1 MRLSGMF
8 NFANSDPNDEQR
20 AQYMTRTMNDYSG
33 QLSGLLKKLAAAESQ
48 DISGAES
55 NYQNALAQ
63 IAQAKAAAQAKV
75 QQSLRAAQQQQ
86 FNNMAKMYSL
96 LQKNRGQAKTAASNS
111 PYPVSRGY
119 DQEGNPLYIDGNRYS
134 PTYGQQ
140 IYWQE

>member
-63 IAQAKAAAQAKV
+63 IAQARAAAQAKV

-96 LQKNRGQAKTAASNS
+96 LQKNRGGTLSRSTNPFPKN
-111 PYPVSRGY
+111 VSE
-119 DQEGNPLYIDGNRYS
+119 DPLNPIYVDNNPYS
-134 PTYGQQ
+134 PTYGQELE
-140 IYWQE
+140 WKN